1 MYLDLTTGDIKVQVR
16 KLAIPSSIGFFFH
29 TMYNVTDTYFAGLI
43 STQALSALT
52 LSVSI
57 FFMVIAFASGM
68 SQAVTSLVGNAL
80 GEKNRQKAAHIAL
93 NSLVLAFILAFVLSV
108 LGLSLASYLMQV
120 LGAEGTY
127 LLESLEYIN
136 IILFGSIFF
145 ILSFFLNAL
154 LNAVGDTKSFRN
166 ILIFSSFLNIGF
178 NYWFVFGGLGIE
190 PLGIRGIAFATVL
203 TEAITC
209 MYLYYKVDKTS
220 LLVGEENVSL
230 VKTFSLDIKIIK
242 ELIHQGIPPSS
253 NLVFMAL
260 GIFIIT
266 YFVGMHGKEAVAAF
280 GVGMRVE
287 QIVLVPSIGLN
298 VAVLSIVSQN
308 NGAKNFER
316 IYETLKVAMVYG
328 GVLSLGGMFLLILG
342 AQPLM
347 SLFTNDPKVIEE
359 GVVYITVEAFILY
372 SFVIIFVHIAMLQGI
387 KKPGF
392 IIYISI
398 FRQILA
404 PFVLL
409 AFFSYLGL
417 GLLSIWLAIAGVVTL
432 SALITFLYSRKKL
445 RELTQA

>member
-1 MYLDLTTGDIKVQVR
+1 
-16 KLAIPSSIGFFFH
+16 
-29 TMYNVTDTYFAGLI
+29 
-43 STQALSALT
+43 
-52 LSVSI
+52 
-57 FFMVIAFASGM
+57 
-68 SQAVTSLVGNAL
+68 
-80 GEKNRQKAAHIAL
+80 
-93 NSLVLAFILAFVLSV
+93 
-108 LGLSLASYLMQV
+108 MQV
-120 LGAEGTY
+120 LGATGTY

-145 ILSFFLNAL
+145 VLSFFLNAL

-166 ILIFSSFLNIGF
+166 ILIVSSFLNIGF

-209 MYLYYKVDKTS
+209 MYLYYKVHKTS
-220 LLVGEENVSL
+220 LLKSVDN
-230 VKTFSLDIKIIK
+230 FSLLETFTFDIKVIK

-266 YFVGMHGKEAVAAF
+266 YFVGLHGKEAIAAF
-280 GVGMRVE
+280 GVGMRIE

-308 NGAKNFER
+308 NGAKNYER
-316 IYETLKVAMVYG
+316 IYEALKVALVYG
-328 GVLSLGGMFLLILG
+328 GILSLGGMLLLLLG

-347 SLFTNDPKVIEE
+347 ALFTNDPKVIQE
-359 GVVYITVEAFILY
+359 GIVYITVEAFILY

-404 PFVLL
+404 PIVLL
-409 AFFSYLGL
+409 SLVSFMGL
-417 GLLSIWLAIAGVVTL
+417 GLIWIWLCIAGIVSF
-432 SALITFLYSRKKL
+432 SALITWVYSRRRL
-445 RELTQA
+445 AEVTQL